1 MYYHFL
7 VIAGLCLTA
16 YGFYI
21 SVKSLRHL
29 YYMATVRIFVF
40 NNQDLNRLGDD
51 IRQQL
56 NKPNVVVI
64 NFWAPEQ
71 KVYMYFRSMYAYTHL
86 HETFS
91 LGEYEP
97 EREYVIGNSLELI
110 LEKLRTNKLSFKS
123 MSGNHL

>member
-1 MYYHFL
+1 MASFL
-7 VIAGLCLTA
+7 SVVMGVGLMTGGL
-16 YGFYI
+16 YFGFKYLRQLYYI
-21 SVKSLRHL
+21 S
-29 YYMATVRIFVF
+29 TVRIFVF